1 MDSQQQSVLN
11 DDRVGRLLLK
21 LSLPA
26 FMGLFVMT
34 LYNVVDTIFISR
46 YVGSLGIAGLSISFP
61 IQMMIMGLGQMIG
74 IGRASVISRAL
85 GANDP
90 RKAERTL
97 GNAISHSIIISILIA
112 AVGLANIDPL
122 LRLMGASEAVLLYAK
137 DYMFIIFAGTTV
149 QFFAMVLSSTIRA
162 QGNAHVPMMSM
173 TIGAGINIGLDALF
187 IISFGMGI
195 KGAAL
200 ATIIG
205 QTISTL
211 YLFRYYSSGKSSLKI
226 YPGNLRVEMNIA
238 RDIFTIGI
246 ASFAQIAATS
256 VSAVFVNRVLGTYGG
271 DMAISAY
278 GIINR
283 VIMFALMP
291 GIVIGQGLQPI
302 LGFNYGARRYDRVL
316 KSIKI
321 ASIAATICCIAAF
334 IVLNFFPEPIIKIFT
349 ADLLLIESSSHA
361 TGYVFRAA
369 YLLGITMLG
378 SLVFQSIGKAT
389 QSMVT
394 SLVRPLFLI
403 PLIFILPKLWQVDGV
418 WLSFP
423 ISDAIAFTLTM
434 VLLIRQIREFKSS
447 DSLKAV
453 ESLQVGS

>member
-1 MDSQQQSVLN
+1 
-11 DDRVGRLLLK
+11 
-21 LSLPA
+21 
-26 FMGLFVMT
+26 
-34 LYNVVDTIFISR
+34 
-46 YVGSLGIAGLSISFP
+46 
-61 IQMMIMGLGQMIG
+61 
-74 IGRASVISRAL
+74 
-85 GANDP
+85 
-90 RKAERTL
+90 
-97 GNAISHSIIISILIA
+97 
-112 AVGLANIDPL
+112 
-122 LRLMGASEAVLLYAK
+122 
-137 DYMFIIFAGTTV
+137 
-149 QFFAMVLSSTIRA
+149 
-162 QGNAHVPMMSM
+162 
-173 TIGAGINIGLDALF
+173 
-187 IISFGMGI
+187 
-195 KGAAL
+195 
-200 ATIIG
+200 
-205 QTISTL
+205 
-211 YLFRYYSSGKSSLKI
+211 
-226 YPGNLRVEMNIA
+226 MNIA